1 MPMKALIAT
10 LSLLACGS
18 CWAALG
24 TSPDLP
30 AAGGTQ
36 QATAAGARY
45 THLRRQLESGTT
57 VHEFVDAAGRVFAVA
72 WSGPFLPDL
81 RELLGEHFALLE
93 QQEAAMRSRASAV
106 SVQRPEVV
114 IVSAG
119 RMRAFQGRA
128 WLPRQL
134 PAGFDPAQL
143 P

>member
-1 MPMKALIAT
+1 MKP
-10 LSLLACGS
+10 LLAACLALMLPTA
-18 CWAALG
+18 WAALG

-30 AAGGTQ
+30 AAAGTQ
-36 QATAAGARY
+36 QVTPAGAAY
-45 THLRRQLESGTT
+45 THLKRQLESGST
-57 VHEFVDAAGRVFAVA
+57 VHEFVDGAGRVFAVA

-81 RELLGEHFALLE
+81 RELLGEHFAVL
-93 QQEAAMRSRASAV
+93 QQEEAALRGKTSAV
-106 SVQRPEVV
+106 AIRRPEVV
-114 IVSAG
+114 IISTG

>member
-1 MPMKALIAT
+1 MKP
-10 LSLLACGS
+10 LLAACLALMLPTA
-18 CWAALG
+18 WAALG

-36 QATAAGARY
+36 QVTPAGATY
-45 THLRRQLESGTT
+45 THLKRQLESGST
-57 VHEFVDAAGRVFAVA
+57 VHEFVDGAGRVFAVA

-81 RELLGEHFALLE
+81 RELLGEHFSVL
-93 QQEAAMRSRASAV
+93 QQEEAALRGKTSAV
-106 SVQRPEVV
+106 VVRRPEVV
-114 IVSAG
+114 IISTG